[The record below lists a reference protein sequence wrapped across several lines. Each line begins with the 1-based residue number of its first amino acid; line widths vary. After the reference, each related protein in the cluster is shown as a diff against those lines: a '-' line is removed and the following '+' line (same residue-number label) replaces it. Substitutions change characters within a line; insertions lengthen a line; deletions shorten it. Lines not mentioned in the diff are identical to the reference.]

1 VNVFADSRML
11 NNKLRMKVFTALTLI
26 LVSLSATTGNGQSS
40 RLPQRRSTSPFVQ
53 PSADEATRAWPSFW
67 RVIVPAINTRN
78 RAALKSMMP
87 REFFDGLEIVTPD
100 EWFKFVD
107 SQRLWRDLQK
117 NFRGRTITY
126 RGQAVPTRLTRDR
139 TLYFEFR
146 NGRWYFAGVM
156 GD

>member
-1 VNVFADSRML
+1 
-11 NNKLRMKVFTALTLI
+11 MKTFIAFTLI
-26 LVSLSATTGNGQSS
+26 LTFLWATGNGQSS
-40 RLPQRRSTSPFVQ
+40 RLPQRRSMSRSVQ

-67 RVIVPAINTRN
+67 RVIVSAINTKN

-107 SQRLWRDLQK
+107 SRRLWRDLQK
-117 NFRGRTITY
+117 SFRGGTVTY
-126 RGQAVPTRLTRDR
+126 RDQAVPTRLTRDR
-139 TLYFEFR
+139 TVYFEFR
-146 NGRWYFAGVM
+146 NGQWYFAGVM